1 MKLYCFY
8 CYDKSL
14 EKTEYERLL
23 KSGAT
28 QKDIYPMYA
37 ITSKKKDMKEF
48 VQERDMNKFI
58 LITMD
63 DVDDETRTRFLNG
76 HRSSVLEHYTYTFYP
91 NIKQNNDKSKD
102 IKILSTFAERTAV
115 EDMCE
120 SSLMG
125 ISDLPFKITNDSVTV
140 NPFIFKDR
148 YLDALRDLEYDDF
161 FKLYLGMEDNNVVQD
176 HGLGEIV
183 PDEEDYLILPDILI
197 DEFRVFIRNFGKYF
211 K

>member
-14 EKTEYERLL
+14 EKSEYERLL
-23 KSGAT
+23 KAGAT

-37 ITSKKKDMKEF
+37 ITPKKKNMKEF
-48 VQERDMNKFI
+48 VRERDMDKFV

-63 DVDDETRTRFLNG
+63 DDDEETRTRFLNG

-91 NIKQNNDKSKD
+91 NIKENDDKSKD
-102 IKILSTFAERTAV
+102 IKILSTFAERTVV

-125 ISDLPFKITNDSVTV
+125 ISDLPSKITNDSVTV

-148 YLDALRDLEYDDF
+148 YLDALRDLEYDAF
-161 FKLYLGMEDNNVVQD
+161 FKIYLGMEENSITQD
-176 HGLGEIV
+176 HALRDII
-183 PDEEDYLILPDILI
+183 PDDEDYPILPDILV